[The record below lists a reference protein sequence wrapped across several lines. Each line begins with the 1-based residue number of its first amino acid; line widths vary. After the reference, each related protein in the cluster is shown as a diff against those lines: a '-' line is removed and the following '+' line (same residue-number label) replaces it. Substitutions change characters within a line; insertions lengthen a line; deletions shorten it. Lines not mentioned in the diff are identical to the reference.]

1 MCKQISFAKYQ
12 YILFHVLFFAF
23 FLGQSLLNYWNF
35 RLPALDQGIANQALY
50 GFAHLKNN
58 PCTLL
63 IGQANAPYLSLHMS
77 LWVPLLSPFY
87 YLFGFYT
94 LFVFQALFV
103 VLAGFFI
110 QKIARNYQLTDPIS
124 YLLVAQFYLCWAWIP
139 AFADGYHENS
149 IAACLVPMLFWA
161 FQTQYK
167 KFIWLAFV
175 GMIICK
181 ENVSIWLFFM
191 LPSFLVLTKTTKKL
205 GIFTL
210 LLMLICVL
218 YFAFV
223 CMVLMPLID
232 TQHQFQQLNR
242 YSYLGSNLT
251 EILQSILLHPIK
263 MLVLFFKS
271 HVQPD
276 DLEIMKWELW
286 LVLLFSGFWTVFF
299 SPILLLAF
307 FPLLAQKLWNKEVV
321 FWGINHH
328 YNVEFAPL
336 LAIASIIF
344 IAQLQY
350 AKRQKIGSILLLS
363 STLFMTSWVLFNRK
377 SIWYDQN
384 KENFLLPSHY
394 NSVFNKNEVNSL
406 INLIPAQASLS
417 TNSLLVPHFCDRAGI
432 YLFPNDEHAA
442 YLLLLNTAQD
452 CYPLDQEAYLNKLAA
467 LNKKESSSFELVAA
481 NQSLSL
487 YRRIKN

>member
-1 MCKQISFAKYQ
+1 MRKQISFAKYQ

-23 FLGQSLLNYWNF
+23 FLGQSLLNYLNL

-50 GFAHLKNN
+50 GFAHLQNN

-63 IGQANAPYLSLHMS
+63 IGQSNAPYLSLHMS

-103 VLAGFFI
+103 VLGGFFI
-110 QKIARNYQLTDPIS
+110 QQITRNYQLSNAIT
-124 YLLVAQFYLCWAWIP
+124 YLLVAQFYFCWAWIP

-149 IAACLVPMLFWA
+149 IAAGLVPMLFWA
-161 FQTQYK
+161 YQTMNK
-167 KFIWLAFV
+167 KFIWLAFI

-181 ENVSIWLFFM
+181 EHVSIWLLFM
-191 LPSFLVLTKTTKKL
+191 LPSFLVLTKSTKKL
-205 GIFTL
+205 GAFTL

-218 YFAFV
+218 YFAFIS
-223 CMVLMPLID
+223 MVLMPIID

-242 YSYLGSNLT
+242 FSHLGSNLL
-251 EILQSILLHPIK
+251 EILQSILRHPIK
-263 MLVLFFKS
+263 MLMLFFKS

-286 LVLLFSGFWTVFF
+286 LVLLFSGLWTVFF

-307 FPLLAQKLWNKEVV
+307 LPLLAQKLWNKEVV

-328 YNVEFAPL
+328 YNMEFAPL
-336 LAIASIIF
+336 LAIASIVF
-344 IAQLQY
+344 IAQLKN
-350 AKRQKIGSILLLS
+350 AKHQKIGSVLLLC
-363 STLFMTSWVLFNRK
+363 STLFITCWVLFNRK
-377 SIWYDQN
+377 SIWYDQV
-384 KENFLLPSHY
+384 KENFLIPAHY
-394 NSVFNKNEVNSL
+394 SSVFNKNEVNSL
-406 INLIPAQASLS
+406 KNLIPAQASLS

-432 YLFPNDEHAA
+432 YLFPNDAQA
-442 YLLLLNTAQD
+442 TYLLLLNAAQD
-452 CYPLDQEAYLNKLAA
+452 CYPLDQEAYLNKLAD

-487 YRRIKN
+487 YRRIKK

>member
-1 MCKQISFAKYQ
+1 MRIQISIARNQ
-12 YILFHVLFFAF
+12 SILFHVLFFAF

-50 GFAHLKNN
+50 GFAHLQNN

-103 VLAGFFI
+103 VLGGFFI
-110 QKIARNYQLTDPIS
+110 QQIARNYQLSNAIT
-124 YLLVAQFYLCWAWIP
+124 YLLVAQFYFCWAWIP

-161 FQTQYK
+161 FQTQHK
-167 KFIWLAFV
+167 KFIWLAFIC
-175 GMIICK
+175 MIICK

-191 LPSFLVLTKTTKKL
+191 LPSFLVITKNTKKL

-210 LLMLICVL
+210 FLMLFCVL

-223 CMVLMPLID
+223 SMVLMPLID
-232 TQHQFQQLNR
+232 TQHQFQQLSR
-242 YSYLGSNLT
+242 YSYLGSNLA

-286 LVLLFSGFWTVFF
+286 LLLLFSGFWTVFF

-307 FPLLAQKLWNKEVV
+307 LPLLAQKLWNKEVV

-350 AKRQKIGSILLLS
+350 TKRQKIGSILLLS
-363 STLFMTSWVLFNRK
+363 STIFITSWVLFNRK
-377 SIWYDQN
+377 SIWYDQV
-384 KENFLLPSHY
+384 KENFLMPTHY
-394 NSVFNKNEVNSL
+394 NSVLNKNDVNSL
-406 INLIPAQASLS
+406 ASLIPAQASLS
-417 TNSLLVPHFCDRAGI
+417 TNSLLVPHFCDRAGV
-432 YLFPNDEHAA
+432 YLFPNIEQAA

-452 CYPLDQEAYLNKLAA
+452 TYPLGQDAYLNKLADF
-467 LNKKESSSFELVAA
+467 NKKESSSFELVAT